1 MESIMILSIKNYREK
16 RGLINKHGMVIANQ
30 IEEIYNFIWT
40 VDDETTNEQ
49 EIEKT
54 FKYIEILKTLGYTR
68 IDFSH
73 KIGRPC
79 FLTFKTLMLLAI
91 VKKNKILFVKEEE
104 IEKEDYQDWEV
115 LEGEFKVGST
125 VFTLMSE
132 DWISNLASSKEAARI
147 EMTEGYYQ
155 LRGSLQPI
163 LVEEKKLKTIST

>member
-79 FLTFKTLMLLAI
+79 FLTFPL
-91 VKKNKILFVKEEE
+91 
-104 IEKEDYQDWEV
+104 
-115 LEGEFKVGST
+115 
-125 VFTLMSE
+125 
-132 DWISNLASSKEAARI
+132 
-147 EMTEGYYQ
+147 
-155 LRGSLQPI
+155 
-163 LVEEKKLKTIST
+163 